1 MPSTG
6 GGAGR
11 RTDRLSDGIKPLQ
24 LRERPPAAVPLL
36 PLYRKTRAGVDYFI
50 RGGAGPTCMKDLVVR
65 RLGCIVIASRGQDL
79 QVEHP
84 VRCRY
89 VSAFDFHPTQPRVL
103 GSPLIGNQVV
113 QMRQASQKHRLT
125 PARMM
130 ESLHREQLAV

>member
-6 GGAGR
+6 WGAGR

-50 RGGAGPTCMKDLVVR
+50 GGGAGPTCMKDLVVERCR
-65 RLGCIVIASRGQDL
+65 RTLIASGSEDL

-84 VRCRY
+84 VCGGQ
-89 VSAFDFHPTQPRVL
+89 SPAFHFHPTLARVQGPAL
-103 GSPLIGNQVV
+103 VWDQVV
-113 QMRQASQKHRLT
+113 EVR
-125 PARMM
+125 
-130 ESLHREQLAV
+130 